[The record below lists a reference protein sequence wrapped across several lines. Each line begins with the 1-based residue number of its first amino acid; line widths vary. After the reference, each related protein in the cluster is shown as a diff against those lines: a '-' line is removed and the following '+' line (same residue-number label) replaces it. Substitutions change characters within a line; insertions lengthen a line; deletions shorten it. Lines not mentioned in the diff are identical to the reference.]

1 MIGRSFLVF
10 AYLLISAGLVLGW
23 VYYSSGQPHSEY
35 APEPPDR
42 VPAFVEAGCW
52 FENYWIP
59 FRPRTDCGWLFVPA
73 RRDRGGGG
81 GAYALPVVILRATES
96 DPAPDPL
103 VLLGGGPG
111 AAVVLPGYIDWWAA
125 LFEPVR
131 RRRDV
136 ILFDQRGAGY
146 AEPGLDCWFF
156 NVEYQ
161 DAWPRPVSHA
171 AELADEEQTLRECR
185 QAIDLAD
192 IDIGAFTLIEMA
204 RDVDDLRR
212 ALDIDRVNLLG
223 VSYGGRVAL
232 TAMRL
237 APGGLRS
244 VVLDS
249 PTPPEVRS
257 FADLPA
263 KISDGFGR
271 VFAECARQPACHAAF
286 PDLERRFLEVYEAF
300 NRSPQ
305 PLEIWPGGAGRSEQ
319 IFVTGDR
326 LANLL
331 YGRMY
336 DADALAGIP
345 ALIHDLSR
353 GRMASLRAA
362 IERDWGGPSGDDSD
376 ALYISIRCSDE
387 AAVTDW
393 AALDRGA
400 AQLAPYARLADLDHW
415 GRVCGFWGA
424 RDLPDAARAPVESD
438 IPTLVL
444 AGRFDPIT
452 PPAQAR
458 AAADRLAN
466 AHYLEFADL
475 AHGVFMDDACAR
487 TVTAEFLQRTGD
499 DPGHDCLTESRALEF
514 ATD

>member
-1 MIGRSFLVF
+1 MIGRSVLVF
-10 AYLLISAGLVLGW
+10 VYLLISAGFGLGW
-23 VYYSSGQPHSEY
+23 LYYSSGQPHSEY
-35 APEPPDR
+35 APDPPDT

-59 FRPRTDCGWLFVPA
+59 FRPNTDCGWLFVPA
-73 RRDRGGGG
+73 RRDRDGG
-81 GAYALPVVILRATES
+81 GAYALPVVILRATEP

-103 VLLGGGPG
+103 ILLGGGPG
-111 AAVVLPGYIDWWAA
+111 GAVVLPDYIDWWAA

-136 ILFDQRGAGY
+136 ILFDQRGTGY

-171 AELADEEQTLRECR
+171 VELAEDERTLRDCR
-185 QAIDLAD
+185 AAIGKAD

-204 RDVDDLRR
+204 RDVEDLRR
-212 ALDIDRVNLLG
+212 ALDLGQVNLLG

-237 APGGLRS
+237 TPGGLRS

-257 FADLPA
+257 FAGMPA
-263 KISDGFGR
+263 KISDAFGR
-271 VFAECARQPACHAAF
+271 VFAECLRQPACNAAF
-286 PDLERRFLEVYEAF
+286 PDLEQRFLQVYQAF

-305 PLEIWPGGAGRSEQ
+305 PLEIRSGGAGRSEQ

-326 LANLL
+326 LANFL
-331 YGRMY
+331 YARMY
-336 DADALAGIP
+336 AADELAGIP
-345 ALIHDLSR
+345 ALIHDLAR
-353 GRMASLRAA
+353 GRVASLRAT
-362 IERDWGGPSGDDSD
+362 IESDWGGSTGDDSD
-376 ALYISIRCSDE
+376 ALYVSIRCSDE
-387 AAVTDW
+387 AAATDW

-400 AQLAPYARLADLDHW
+400 GDLAPYAHLADLGHW

-424 RDLPDAARAPVESD
+424 RDLPEAARAPVESD
-438 IPTLVL
+438 IPTLIL

-458 AAADRLAN
+458 GAAERLAN
-466 AHYLEFADL
+466 GHYVEFADL

-487 TVTAEFLQRTGD
+487 MVTAEFLDRTRD
-499 DPGHDCLTESRALEF
+499 APGHDCLREARALEF